1 MNTTNPM
8 KNQCLFGDI
17 CPCEDCEEC
26 SDYTPVDVYGEPEVD
41 LSQHKRMALKEYVM
55 MIERMVSDY

>member
-8 KNQCLFGDI
+8 KNHCLFGDI

-26 SDYTPVDVYGEPEVD
+26 SDYTPVDVNGEPDVD
-41 LSQHKRMALKEYVM
+41 LSQHKRMTLKEYIM
-55 MIERMVSDY
+55 LYERVYCDE